1 MSWLEYAPA
10 AVAAAISLLTGLV
23 CFARARRAERRSAE
37 LGEQVAA
44 FSEASVRVAD
54 TLDALLRGQ
63 VSPPQEGH
71 QPSRRY
77 LLAQA
82 QQGLSA
88 GESLE
93 QVAER
98 LRLSHDETRL
108 LRFAALGRE
117 RGAPGRSTRNWA
129 A

>member
-10 AVAAAISLLTGLV
+10 AATAVICFATCLV
-23 CFARARRAERRSAE
+23 CFTRARRAERRAAR
-37 LGEQVAA
+37 LDEQVAA
-44 FSEASVRVAD
+44 FAEASVRVAD

-71 QPSRRY
+71 QSSRRY

-82 QQGLSA
+82 QQGLSQ

-108 LRFAALGRE
+108 LRFVALGRE
-117 RGAPGRSTRNWA
+117 RQRDGRSTRNWA

>member
-10 AVAAAISLLTGLV
+10 AFAAIACLATCV
-23 CFARARRAERRSAE
+23 ACFARARRAERRAAE
-37 LGEQVAA
+37 LQAQVGA

-63 VSPPQEGH
+63 VTPAQESH

-77 LLAQA
+77 VLAQA
-82 QQGLSA
+82 QQGLA
-88 GESLE
+88 EGQSLE
-93 QVAER
+93 QVTER
-98 LRLSHDETRL
+98 LRLSHDEARL
-108 LRFAALGRE
+108 LGFAALGRQ
-117 RGAPGRSTRNWA
+117 RQDAVRSTRNWA

>member
-1 MSWLEYAPA
+1 MSWLDYLSAILG
-10 AVAAAISLLTGLV
+10 AAACLATVVL
-23 CFARARRAERRSAE
+23 CFARVRRAERRYARLREDVS
-37 LGEQVAA
+37 A

-54 TLDALLRGQ
+54 TLDALLRGD
-63 VSPPQEGH
+63 VAPQQSH

-82 QQGLSA
+82 QQGVA
-88 GESLE
+88 DGESLE

-98 LRLSHDETRL
+98 LHLSHDETRL
-108 LRFAALGRE
+108 LAFAALGQR
-117 RGAPGRSTRNWA
+117 RAGSPRSTRSWA